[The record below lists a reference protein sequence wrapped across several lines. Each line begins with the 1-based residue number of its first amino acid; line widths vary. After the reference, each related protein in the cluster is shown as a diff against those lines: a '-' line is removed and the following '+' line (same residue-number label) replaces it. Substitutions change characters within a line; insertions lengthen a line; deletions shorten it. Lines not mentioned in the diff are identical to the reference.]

1 MTHGAARRE
10 DVADEGLPGT
20 RPLWRQR
27 DFGVFWAAQTLSVL
41 GDSFALIALPL
52 LVLEATGSVARM
64 GLLTA
69 VGGAAAF
76 VAAVFAGPVVDRVD
90 RRRLL
95 IVCDLVR
102 MGLFGVV
109 PLVWLFGPQ
118 IWLLYVV
125 LPLCEAVGML
135 FAVGYVT
142 VVRGLVGT
150 AQLTEANGRLNA
162 TAAAA
167 GVLGPLCAGVVAAW
181 SGPATAV
188 GVDAASFGVSAA
200 CLFFVRFSKGTPDD
214 RPGQH
219 KGERTGLWQDLR
231 TGVAFL
237 YGHPVLRSLTALL
250 FVFSFL
256 TLGLNDLVIYH
267 LKHDL
272 GHDDGTVGTVMAVGA
287 LGTITGALLVARL
300 RRRLGF
306 GPTWTG
312 SVAVCGLAFAGLGWA
327 RDVPVVAALSAAFLA
342 CAGMA
347 GTCSMSLR
355 QEVTPEHLL
364 GRVTSAFWMLQYAA
378 APIGAAVLTWG
389 AEEQGTTPVALA
401 AGATCVLLAV
411 AALFTPIRG
420 SGRSPVDP
428 AVVPQTPPPQQPG
441 SQVRQQPEQR

>member
-1 MTHGAARRE
+1 MTHEARDADRAAAPPAQ
-10 DVADEGLPGT
+10 DT

-52 LVLEATGSVARM
+52 LVLEATGSIARM

-69 VGGAAAF
+69 VGGAAA
-76 VAAVFAGPVVDRVD
+76 VLAAVFAGAVVDRVD
-90 RRRLL
+90 RRKLL
-95 IVCDLVR
+95 IGCDLVR
-102 MGLFGVV
+102 MGMYGLV
-109 PLVWLFGPQ
+109 PVVWLFGPQ

-142 VVRGLVGT
+142 VVRSLVGT
-150 AQLTEANGRLNA
+150 EQLTEANGRLNA

-167 GVLGPLCAGVVAAW
+167 GVLGPLCAGVVAGW
-181 SGPATAV
+181 SGPATAI

-200 CLFFVRFSKGTPDD
+200 CVAFVRFRPRPADD
-214 RPGQH
+214 APATGRRPGL
-219 KGERTGLWQDLR
+219 RQDLR
-231 TGVAFL
+231 TGIAFL
-237 YGHPVLRSLTALL
+237 YGHPVLRSLTVLL
-250 FVFSFL
+250 CGFSFL

-272 GHDDGTVGTVMAVGA
+272 GRDDGTVGTVMAIGA
-287 LGTITGALLVARL
+287 LGTITGALLVARA

-312 SVAVCGLAFAGLGWA
+312 SVAVCGLAFAGLG
-327 RDVPVVAALSAAFLA
+327 RVTEVPAVALLSAAFLA
-342 CAGMA
+342 CVGMA

-364 GRVTSAFWMLQYAA
+364 GRVTSAFWTLQYSV
-378 APIGAAVLTWG
+378 APVGAAVLTWA
-389 AEEQGTTPVALA
+389 AEHHGTTPVALA
-401 AGATCVLLAV
+401 AGAGCVLIATI
-411 AALFTPIRG
+411 ALLTPIRG
-420 SGRSPVDP
+420 AGRGGPSPRP
-428 AVVPQTPPPQQPG
+428 
-441 SQVRQQPEQR
+441 

>member
-1 MTHGAARRE
+1 MAYDARRE
-10 DVADEGLPGT
+10 EEPARGAPGAPHREVPPAER

-27 DFGVFWAAQTLSVL
+27 NFGIFWVAQTLSVL

-52 LVLEATGSVARM
+52 LVLQATGSLARM

-69 VGGAAAF
+69 VGGAAS
-76 VAAVFAGPVVDRVD
+76 VLAAVFAGALVDRVD

-102 MGLFGVV
+102 MVLYGVI

-118 IWLLYVV
+118 VWLLYAV

-142 VVRGLVGT
+142 VVRSLVGT
-150 AQLTEANGRLNA
+150 EQLTEANGRLNA

-167 GVLGPLCAGVVAAW
+167 GVLGPLCAGMVAAW
-181 SGPATAV
+181 TGPAAAV
-188 GVDAASFGVSAA
+188 GVDAASFGVSAL
-200 CLFFVRFSKGTPDD
+200 CLLFVRFAPRAGDD
-214 RPGQH
+214 GAVAQ
-219 KGERTGLWQDLR
+219 RTGRSGLWQDLR
-231 TGVAFL
+231 AGVSFL
-237 YGHPVLRSLTALL
+237 YGHPVLRTLTALL

-256 TLGLNDLVIYH
+256 TLGLTDLVIYH
-267 LKHDL
+267 VKHDL

-287 LGTITGALLVARL
+287 LGTITGALLVARI

-312 SVAVCGLAFAGLGWA
+312 AVAVCGLAMAGIGWA

-342 CAGMA
+342 CGGIA

-355 QEVTPEHLL
+355 QEVTPEPLL
-364 GRVTSAFWMLQYAA
+364 GRVTAAFWTLQYAA
-378 APIGAAVLTWG
+378 APIGAAVLTWA
-389 AEEQGTTPVALA
+389 AEHRGTAPVALA
-401 AGATCVLLAV
+401 AGCCCVLIAV
-411 AALFTPIRG
+411 VALFTPIR
-420 SGRSPVDP
+420 RSRTAKP
-428 AVVPQTPPPQQPG
+428 
-441 SQVRQQPEQR
+441 

>member
-1 MTHGAARRE
+1 MTQEAHDAGRAAGRAPE
-10 DVADEGLPGT
+10 DP

-52 LVLEATGSVARM
+52 LVLEATGSIARM

-69 VGGAAAF
+69 VGGAAA
-76 VAAVFAGPVVDRVD
+76 VLAAVFAGAVVDRVD
-90 RRRLL
+90 RRKLL
-95 IVCDLVR
+95 IGCDLAR
-102 MGLFGVV
+102 MAVYGLV
-109 PLVWLFGPQ
+109 PVVWLFGPQ

-142 VVRGLVGT
+142 VVRSLVGT
-150 AQLTEANGRLNA
+150 EQLTEANGRLNA

-181 SGPATAV
+181 SGPATAI

-200 CLFFVRFSKGTPDD
+200 CVALVRFRSRPADD
-214 RPGQH
+214 APASGKRP
-219 KGERTGLWQDLR
+219 GLWQDLR
-231 TGVAFL
+231 TGVVFL
-237 YGHPVLRSLTALL
+237 YGHPVLRSLTVLL
-250 FVFSFL
+250 CGFSFL

-272 GHDDGTVGTVMAVGA
+272 GRDDGTVGTVMAVGA
-287 LGTITGALLVARL
+287 LGTITGALLVARA
-300 RRRLGF
+300 RRLLGF

-312 SVAVCGLAFAGLGWA
+312 AVAVCGLAFAGLG
-327 RDVPVVAALSAAFLA
+327 RVSEVPAVALLSAAFLA
-342 CAGMA
+342 CVGMA

-364 GRVTSAFWMLQYAA
+364 GRVTSAFWTLQYSV
-378 APIGAAVLTWG
+378 APIGAAVLTWA
-389 AEEQGTTPVALA
+389 AEHHGTTPVALT
-401 AGATCVLLAV
+401 AGACCVLIAGT
-411 AALFTPIRG
+411 ALLTPIRRA
-420 SGRSPVDP
+420 GR
-428 AVVPQTPPPQQPG
+428 A
-441 SQVRQQPEQR
+441 

>member
-1 MTHGAARRE
+1 MTHEARDADRAAGRP
-10 DVADEGLPGT
+10 AQGT

-52 LVLEATGSVARM
+52 LVLEATGSIARM

-69 VGGAAAF
+69 VGGAAA
-76 VAAVFAGPVVDRVD
+76 VLAAVFAGAVVDRVD
-90 RRRLL
+90 RRKLL
-95 IVCDLVR
+95 IGCDLVR
-102 MGLFGVV
+102 MGMYGLV
-109 PLVWLFGPQ
+109 PVVWLFGPQ

-142 VVRGLVGT
+142 VVRSLVGT
-150 AQLTEANGRLNA
+150 EQLTEANGRLNA

-167 GVLGPLCAGVVAAW
+167 GVLGPLCAGVVAGW
-181 SGPATAV
+181 SGPATAI

-200 CLFFVRFSKGTPDD
+200 CVAFVRFRPRPADDTPATGK
-214 RPGQH
+214 RPGL
-219 KGERTGLWQDLR
+219 RQDLR
-231 TGVAFL
+231 TGIAFL
-237 YGHPVLRSLTALL
+237 YGHPVLRSLTVLL
-250 FVFSFL
+250 CGFSFL

-272 GHDDGTVGTVMAVGA
+272 GRDDGTVGTVMAIGA
-287 LGTITGALLVARL
+287 LGTITGALLVARA

-312 SVAVCGLAFAGLGWA
+312 SVAVCGLAFAGLG
-327 RDVPVVAALSAAFLA
+327 RVTEVPAVALLSAAFLA
-342 CAGMA
+342 CVGMA

-364 GRVTSAFWMLQYAA
+364 GRVTSAFWTLQYSV
-378 APIGAAVLTWG
+378 APVGAAVLTWA
-389 AEEQGTTPVALA
+389 AEHHGTTPVALA
-401 AGATCVLLAV
+401 AGAGCVLIATT
-411 AALFTPIRG
+411 ALLTPIRG
-420 SGRSPVDP
+420 AGRS
-428 AVVPQTPPPQQPG
+428 
-441 SQVRQQPEQR
+441 

>member
-1 MTHGAARRE
+1 MTHEAARR
-10 DVADEGLPGT
+10 ADEPGGGT
-20 RPLWRQR
+20 ASDISSDTADEALRGARPLWRQR
-27 DFGVFWAAQTLSVL
+27 DFGIFWAAQTLSVL

-52 LVLEATGSVARM
+52 LVLEATGSIARM

-69 VGGAAAF
+69 VGGAAAV
-76 VAAVFAGPVVDRVD
+76 VAAVFAGAVVDRVD

-95 IVCDLVR
+95 IACDLVR
-102 MGLFGVV
+102 MGLYGVI

-118 IWLLYVV
+118 IWLLYAV
-125 LPLCEAVGML
+125 LPLCEAGGML

-150 AQLTEANGRLNA
+150 ERLTEANGRLNA

-167 GVLGPLCAGVVAAW
+167 GVLGPLCAGLVAAW
-181 SGPATAV
+181 SGPAAAV

-200 CLFFVRFSKGTPDD
+200 CLFFVRFRA
-214 RPGQH
+214 RPGD
-219 KGERTGLWQDLR
+219 ERTGKRAGLWQDLR
-231 TGVAFL
+231 IGIAFL
-237 YGHPVLRSLTALL
+237 GGHPVLRSLTALL

-272 GHDDGTVGTVMAVGA
+272 GHGDGTVGTVMAVGA
-287 LGTITGALLVARL
+287 LGTITGALLVARI

-327 RDVPVVAALSAAFLA
+327 RDVPVVAALCAAFLA
-342 CAGMA
+342 CVGMA

-355 QEVTPEHLL
+355 QEVTPEPLL
-364 GRVTSAFWMLQYAA
+364 GRVTSAFWTLQYAA
-378 APIGAAVLTWG
+378 APIGAAVMTWA
-389 AEEQGTTPVALA
+389 AEHRGTAPVSLA
-401 AGATCVLLAV
+401 AGTCCVLIAV
-411 AALFTPIRG
+411 AALFTPVRG
-420 SGRSPVDP
+420 AGR
-428 AVVPQTPPPQQPG
+428 G
-441 SQVRQQPEQR
+441 